1 MRRAGLSRWGGCWE
15 PSALDQEEDL
25 RWRQVKKAQEGL
37 DTEGYDEDPAILV
50 VAAMLVE
57 MVLVETVRKEERKIL
72 VMVVVEQGT
81 WFSRSKTKLLS
92 L

>member
-1 MRRAGLSRWGGCWE
+1 M
-15 PSALDQEEDL
+15 SASLN
-25 RWRQVKKAQEGL
+25 A
-37 DTEGYDEDPAILV
+37 EGYDEHPAILM

-57 MVLVETVRKEERKIL
+57 TVLVETVRKEERKIL
-72 VMVVVEQGT
+72 VIVVVEQDT

>member
-1 MRRAGLSRWGGCWE
+1 M
-15 PSALDQEEDL
+15 DQEEDH
-25 RWRQVKKAQEGL
+25 RRRQAKKAQEGL
-37 DTEGYDEDPAILV
+37 DAEGYDEDPAILV

-57 MVLVETVRKEERKIL
+57 TVLVVRKERRKIL
-72 VMVVVEQGT
+72 VMVVVEQDT